1 MLNVQVYLLIL
12 SCLYFFISILIVI
25 RSCML
30 GFFQVQSAST
40 VPEPKAAETVNV
52 DMTWYDMTAVFRF
65 WVLEKHYSH
74 IDLKKEKR
82 DKVELF
88 YFILLKTYQI
98 IQCTLNCNIAFVST
112 RWPYDYIYFITQ
124 LYIPANWFF
133 LLTK

>member
-65 WVLEKHYSH
+65 WVLEKHYSR
-74 IDLKKEKR
+74 IDLKKEKC

-88 YFILLKTYQI
+88 YFILIKKNLSNNTMHIK
-98 IQCTLNCNIAFVST
+98 L
-112 RWPYDYIYFITQ
+112 
-124 LYIPANWFF
+124 
-133 LLTK
+133 